1 MTALRLRG
9 VFPVLQTPFDG
20 SGAIDAP
27 VLHDEIGW
35 VFDCGAHGVTV
46 AMVSELLR
54 LSHSERLELTSLVCA
69 ASGGRGPAIISVG
82 AESTRVAVAFAEH
95 AQSVGAAAVMAIPP
109 LSVAA
114 LDGELE
120 GYYDAIIAA
129 VDVPV
134 VVQDASSY
142 VGAPIPV
149 ELLARLHD
157 KHADRVYFK
166 PEAQP
171 IGPRLSALLQ
181 ATGGA
186 AQAYDGSGG
195 VALIDTFHRGIVGS
209 MPGAEVCWAIAAM
222 WQALCRGDDDT
233 AYRISLPLTALLATQ
248 IGLDGYLAVEK
259 YLLVKQKVFARAARR
274 PPVGFELD
282 DTTAAHVDTLFDL
295 LSFACEQRPSSAG
308 QITTDT

>member
-1 MTALRLRG
+1 MTALPLRG

-27 VLHDEIGW
+27 VLHEEIGW

-69 ASGGRGPAIISVG
+69 ASGGRGG
-82 AESTRVAVAFAEH
+82 DHQCRCGEHEGRRRFAEH

-120 GYYDAIIAA
+120 GYYDAIVAA

-142 VGAPIPV
+142 VGAPIPI

-157 KHADRVYFK
+157 KHADRVDFK

-171 IGPRLSALLQ
+171 IGPRLSALL
-181 ATGGA
+181 AGHRRSGTG
-186 AQAYDGSGG
+186 
-195 VALIDTFHRGIVGS
+195 L
-209 MPGAEVCWAIAAM
+209 
-222 WQALCRGDDDT
+222 
-233 AYRISLPLTALLATQ
+233 
-248 IGLDGYLAVEK
+248 
-259 YLLVKQKVFARAARR
+259 
-274 PPVGFELD
+274 
-282 DTTAAHVDTLFDL
+282 
-295 LSFACEQRPSSAG
+295 
-308 QITTDT
+308 